1 MSNNVTGGEQHW
13 PLIDTKWMYRMLT
26 AAKLRRW
33 DDARHKAYEQILSA
47 QATAHPAIINMPT
60 VVVYLRRIS
69 QGMD

>member
-1 MSNNVTGGEQHW
+1 MSDPTPGRAALAPW
-13 PLIDTKWMYRMLT
+13 IAKMLT

-33 DDARHKAYEQILSA
+33 DDARHKAYEQILAA

-60 VVVYLRRIS
+60 LEIYLRRIG